1 MANDDSR
8 PIRHANS
15 PDEYHAVAG
24 HDGHAGQDDPDGGLG
39 AVEGETPSDPQRGNP
54 QGTGVDSQGKPNDP
68 VKTGQDRIGANL
80 DETEG

>member
-1 MANDDSR
+1 MANDRSPD
-8 PIRHANS
+8 IRHGNAA
-15 PDEYHAVAG
+15 DGYHAVAG
-24 HDGHAGQDDPDGGLG
+24 HGGHDDPDDGLG

-54 QGTGVDSQGKPNDP
+54 QGPGVDSQGKPNDP

>member
-8 PIRHANS
+8 HIRHENAADS
-15 PDEYHAVAG
+15 RAA
-24 HDGHAGQDDPDGGLG
+24 QDAQDHPDGGLG

-68 VKTGQDRIGANL
+68 VRTGQDRIGANL

>member
-8 PIRHANS
+8 HIRHENAADGRTAQDAQDH
-15 PDEYHAVAG
+15 PD
-24 HDGHAGQDDPDGGLG
+24 DGLG
-39 AVEGETPSDPQRGNP
+39 AVEGETPQDPQRGNP
-54 QGTGVDSQGKPNDP
+54 QGTGVDNQGKPNDP

>member
-1 MANDDSR
+1 MPNDDSR
-8 PIRHANS
+8 TIRHGK
-15 PDEYHAVAG
+15 PDDGSQAVAA
-24 HDGHAGQDDPDGGLG
+24 HAAGDDPDDGLG

-54 QGTGVDSQGKPNDP
+54 QGTGVDDQGQPNAP

>member
-1 MANDDSR
+1 VGNDLKTGG
-8 PIRHANS
+8 
-15 PDEYHAVAG
+15 G
-24 HDGHAGQDDPDGGLG
+24 HSGPGHDDPDDSLG

-54 QGTGVDSQGKPNDP
+54 NAPGVDDQGRPNDP

>member
-1 MANDDSR
+1 MSSDEPR
-8 PIRHANS
+8 PIRHETS
-15 PDEYHAVAG
+15 AVGSHGVGKKRA
-24 HDGHAGQDDPDGGLG
+24 DDPDDNLG

-54 QGTGVDSQGKPNDP
+54 SGPGIDSQGRPNDP

>member
-1 MANDDSR
+1 MSSDEPR
-8 PIRHANS
+8 PIRHEPSAVGS
-15 PDEYHAVAG
+15 PGVEKKSA
-24 HDGHAGQDDPDGGLG
+24 DDPDDNLG

-54 QGTGVDSQGKPNDP
+54 SGPGIDSQGRPNDP